1 MLFKNM
7 SKITDYIF
15 RSSINKVVEPLQA
28 EIVEL
33 RSELAGTKDA
43 WMEFGAPTD
52 GSIVTVNRNTA
63 LTFSAIW
70 ACIQVLSETI
80 ASMPLGTYEEKGDYK
95 NIVKDHSTY
104 RLLHNEPN
112 KLMTSFTWR
121 QTMMVHLLTDGN
133 AYSEIIRG
141 SGAEA
146 KSLNILD
153 PETVTPGVTPSGV
166 PFYTVREEGK
176 ERKIKGDNMLHLV
189 GLTMTGLTGLSPISA
204 HKQAIMMALNTQSF
218 GNAFYANN
226 AAIGTVLEHPG
237 VLKHE
242 TALRI
247 GRSFDAKHKGIAK
260 AGSTAVLEEGMKVS
274 KMTLSQ
280 TDAQYVETMRFTIE
294 EACRI
299 FRVPPHMVADLSRST
314 NNNIEE
320 QGISFVRD
328 TIMPYVRRWE
338 DELNRKLFREDEK
351 GIIYAEFNVNGL
363 MRGNAAARAQYYA
376 IMRTNKIMNANE
388 IRALEN
394 MNPYE
399 GGEIYE
405 NPNTGSNQPADTTDT
420 NKDDTNQDDNNKDD
434 GK

>member
-1 MLFKNM
+1 M
-7 SKITDYIF
+7 SKIVDILL
-15 RSSINKVVEPLQA
+15 RNSITKVVDPLNAQ
-28 EIVEL
+28 IVEL

-43 WMEFGAPTD
+43 WMDVFPGAASGTD
-52 GSIVTVNRNTA
+52 VNRDTA

-70 ACIQVLSETI
+70 ACIQVLSETL
-80 ASMPLGTYEEKGDYK
+80 ASLPLQTYQDNNGTK
-95 NIVKDHSTY
+95 NILKDHLTY
-104 RLLHNEPN
+104 KLLHNEPN

-121 QTMMVHLLTDGN
+121 HTMMVHLLTNGN

-141 SGAEA
+141 GGAEP

-153 PETVTPGVTPSGV
+153 PETITPGVTPSGT
-166 PFYTVREEGK
+166 PFYTLKDSGT
-176 ERKIKGDNMLHLV
+176 ERKIKGDNMIHLV
-189 GLTMTGLTGLSPISA
+189 GLTLDGLIGKSPITA
-204 HKQAIMMALNTQSF
+204 HKEGIQMALNTQAF
-218 GNAFYANN
+218 GNSFYKNN
-226 AAIGTVLEHPG
+226 AALGTVLEHPG
-237 VLKHE
+237 TLKAG
-242 TALRI
+242 TAERI
-247 GRSFDAKHKGIAK
+247 QKSFNTKFAGIDK
-260 AGSTAVLEEGMKVS
+260 AGSTVVLEEGMKLN

-280 TDAQYVETMRFTIE
+280 QDAQYVETMRFTVE

-328 TIMPYVRRWE
+328 TMMPYVRRWE

-351 GIIYAEFNVNGL
+351 GNVFAEFNLNGL

-376 IMRTNKIMNANE
+376 IMRSNKIMNANE

-399 GGEIYE
+399 GGEVYE
-405 NPNTGSNQPADTTDT
+405 NPNTTSNT
-420 NKDDTNQDDNNKDD
+420 NI
-434 GK
+434 